1 MRTTRRTLLAGLGLL
16 PLSLRAQTDTGSWP
30 VKPIRILVGFPPGQA
45 SDIIARA
52 YAEELG
58 KRLGQPVIVENRP
71 GAGATIA
78 AEAAARS
85 PADGYTIYYGSSG
98 PLAIAP
104 NMYAKL
110 NFDPIKD
117 FEPVA
122 MAGIVPFVMVVPTS
136 SPFKSLEDVLVA
148 GRGPNG
154 AMINYGSAGQGST
167 SHLVMEMLKAE
178 AGLKFNHVAYK
189 GSVPALNDLIG
200 GSTQVALDTIS
211 AVLPLLK
218 SARLRALGVSTAKRL
233 PEFPGVPAIAE
244 SVPGYEAVA
253 WGMWAVPTATPGAI
267 IERLANEFAQI
278 NQAPVVQQRLAA
290 AGISLS
296 ERPRVQLKPFMQSEL
311 ERWGRAVKVSGAT
324 LN

>member
-1 MRTTRRTLLAGLGLL
+1 MKNTRRTLIAGLGLL

-30 VKPIRILVGFPPGQA
+30 SRPIRIFVGFPPGQA

-52 YAEELG
+52 YADELA

-110 NFDPIKD
+110 NFDPIRD

-122 MAGIVPFVMVVPTS
+122 MAGIVPFVLVVPTDS
-136 SPFKSLEDVLVA
+136 VFKNLEELLAA

-154 AMINYGSAGQGST
+154 AAINYGSAGQGST
-167 SHLVMEMLKAE
+167 SHLVMEMLKAD

-200 GSTQVALDTIS
+200 GSTQVSLDTVS
-211 AVLPLLK
+211 AVLPLIK
-218 SARLRALGVSTAKRL
+218 SKRLRALGVSTAKRL
-233 PEFPGVPAIAE
+233 PEFPDVPAIAE
-244 SVPGYEAVA
+244 LVPGYDAVA
-253 WGMWAVPTATPGAI
+253 WGMWAVPTGTPVPI
-267 IERLANEFAQI
+267 IERLVNEFAQI
-278 NQAPVVQQRLAA
+278 NQTSSVQQRLAA
-290 AGISLS
+290 AGISLA
-296 ERPRVQLKPFMQSEL
+296 ERPRAQLKPFMQAEL

>member
-1 MRTTRRTLLAGLGLL
+1 MKSTRRTIVAGLGLF
-16 PLSLRAQTDTGSWP
+16 PLALRAQPEAWP
-30 VKPIRILVGFPPGQA
+30 SKPLRVMVGFPPGQA

-58 KRLGQPVIVENRP
+58 KRLGQPVTVENRP

-104 NMYAKL
+104 RMYTKL

-122 MAGIVPFVMVVPTS
+122 MAGIVPFVLVVPVD
-136 SPFKSLEDVLVA
+136 SPFRTMADVLAA
-148 GRGPNG
+148 GRGAEG
-154 AMINYGSAGQGST
+154 VRINYGSAGQGST

-178 AGLKFNHVAYK
+178 AGLKFTHVAYK

-200 GSTQVALDTIS
+200 GSTQVSLDTVS
-211 AVLPLLK
+211 SVLPHLR
-218 SARLRALGVSTAKRL
+218 SGRLRALGVSTAARL
-233 PEFPGVPAIAE
+233 PDFPDVPAIAE

-253 WGMWAVPTATPGAI
+253 WGMWAVPTGTPLPI
-267 IERLANEFAQI
+267 VERLAKEFVDITQS
-278 NQAPVVQQRLAA
+278 PVVQQRLAA
-290 AGISLS
+290 AGISVA
-296 ERPRVQLKPFMQSEL
+296 ERPREQLKPFMEAEL
-311 ERWGRAVKVSGAT
+311 DRWGKAVKASGAT
-324 LN
+324 IN